1 MSDYYRSVIDHLSEF
16 KNEAEMRSENDK
28 SEQDNDSQTSTPSC
42 VSKMDYTL
50 PKYRNNVSPAID
62 KIMRMMNMPS
72 LITSEDSSSDLLTS
86 KNRIPSSNFCCGGNE
101 NVIIPIMAKECL
113 DICFSSPKPF
123 VSTCKK
129 YSTVTDRM
137 YSLFQDAQK
146 PQLQEMI
153 EPLPNGESEDPSN
166 YEEKIYVSEVTFLLM
181 ASNRN
186 QRMRDNVFQRTMPS
200 RTNSRDSGF
209 SELVEFVEET
219 RDKNH
224 EDDRDW
230 Q

>member
-1 MSDYYRSVIDHLSEF
+1 MSDNYRSVIDHLLES
-16 KNEAEMRSENDK
+16 KNEAEMRSEKDK

-42 VSKMDYTL
+42 VSKMNYTL
-50 PKYRNNVSPAID
+50 PKYRNN
-62 KIMRMMNMPS
+62 
-72 LITSEDSSSDLLTS
+72 
-86 KNRIPSSNFCCGGNE
+86 
-101 NVIIPIMAKECL
+101 
-113 DICFSSPKPF
+113 
-123 VSTCKK
+123 
-129 YSTVTDRM
+129 
-137 YSLFQDAQK
+137 DAQK
-146 PQLQEMI
+146 PQSQEMT
-153 EPLPNGESEDPSN
+153 ELLSNDESEDPSN

-186 QRMRDNVFQRTMPS
+186 QRMRDNVFQRIMPL

-219 RDKNH
+219 REKNH

>member
-1 MSDYYRSVIDHLSEF
+1 MSDYYHSVIDYLLES
-16 KNEAEMRSENDK
+16 KNEAEMRSEKDK
-28 SEQDNDSQTSTPSC
+28 SEQDNDSQTFTPSC

-72 LITSEDSSSDLLTS
+72 LITSEDSSSELTS
-86 KNRIPSSNFCCGGNE
+86 KNRIPSSNFCCDGNE

-129 YSTVTDRM
+129 YSPVKDRM

-146 PQLQEMI
+146 LQSQEMA
-153 EPLPNGESEDPSN
+153 ESFPNNESEDPPN

-186 QRMRDNVFQRTMPS
+186 QRIRDNMFPRAMPS

-209 SELVEFVEET
+209 SELIEFVEET
-219 RDKNH
+219 REKNH
-224 EDDRDW
+224 EDDHD
-230 Q
+230 